1 MFVLQS
7 RALSPNPPE
16 MGVCQVGLGLPGA
29 KKGQESLKMYV
40 SCMSIQ
46 KFNTT
51 FRALVTVFL

>member
-1 MFVLQS
+1 M
-7 RALSPNPPE
+7 
-16 MGVCQVGLGLPGA
+16 GLPGA